1 VFRERALQSASPINP
16 AWRNLSPSRKVC
28 ERHPNGNA
36 LMAKRNSTASRNART
51 SAPPIDGSAFAF
63 VDPVDNRESNADE
76 SMPQTLVPDIV
87 RMNVDQRSDEAT
99 AAQRAERIAK
109 RAYEIA
115 EQRGFAPGAEM
126 EDWLAAE
133 REIDA
138 APVRQTPPEDQF
150 TG

>member
-1 VFRERALQSASPINP
+1 
-16 AWRNLSPSRKVC
+16 
-28 ERHPNGNA
+28 
-36 LMAKRNSTASRNART
+36 
-51 SAPPIDGSAFAF
+51 
-63 VDPVDNRESNADE
+63 VDPVENRDPNADE

-87 RMNVDQRSDEAT
+87 RTNVDQQHSDEAT

-115 EQRGFAPGAEM
+115 EQRGFAPGAAM

>member
-1 VFRERALQSASPINP
+1 MP
-16 AWRNLSPSRKVC
+16 
-28 ERHPNGNA
+28 
-36 LMAKRNSTASRNART
+36 KRNSTASRSTRT
-51 SAPPIDGSAFAF
+51 SAPPIGGSAFAL
-63 VDPVDNRESNADE
+63 VDPADNREPNADE
-76 SMPQTLVPDIV
+76 SMPQTLVPDVV
-87 RMNVDQRSDEAT
+87 RMNLEQRSDEAT

-138 APVRQTPPEDQF
+138 APVRQAPPEDQF

>member
-1 VFRERALQSASPINP
+1 MP
-16 AWRNLSPSRKVC
+16 
-28 ERHPNGNA
+28 
-36 LMAKRNSTASRNART
+36 KRNSTASRSTRT
-51 SAPPIDGSAFAF
+51 SAPPIGGSAFAL
-63 VDPVDNRESNADE
+63 VDPADNREPNADE

-87 RMNVDQRSDEAT
+87 RMNLDPRSDEAT

-138 APVRQTPPEDQF
+138 APVRQAPPEDQF